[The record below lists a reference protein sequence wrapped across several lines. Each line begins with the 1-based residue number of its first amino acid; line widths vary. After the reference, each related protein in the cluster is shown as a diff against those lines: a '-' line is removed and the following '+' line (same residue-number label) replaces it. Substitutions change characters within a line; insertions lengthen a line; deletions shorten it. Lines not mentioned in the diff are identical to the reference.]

1 VKLFN
6 NKKEK
11 KEIKV
16 SIILPNYN
24 SSKTIVATINSI
36 LRQTYKNWELVIVD
50 DCSDTKTKNIL
61 AKFKKIKKIKIFYL
75 KKNKGTAYCRNIA
88 IKNSKSHYLAFIDS
102 DDLWETNKLK
112 LQIKFMEIN
121 NYDFTYTYY
130 KTFAENKYII
140 KEIIVPN
147 KFNFESFTKN
157 TSISTSSMI
166 LKRKLTNGIKFFN
179 TKICED
185 YFYKCQLLKKI
196 EYAHCYPDYLSSY
209 QIRQNSLQSNRF
221 KNLYWMWT
229 INKKLNHFNFIN
241 NLISIFFISLNS
253 LKKYGLR

>member
-1 VKLFN
+1 M
-6 NKKEK
+6 
-11 KEIKV
+11 
-16 SIILPNYN
+16 
-24 SSKTIVATINSI
+24 
-36 LRQTYKNWELVIVD
+36 
-50 DCSDTKTKNIL
+50 
-61 AKFKKIKKIKIFYL
+61 
-75 KKNKGTAYCRNIA
+75 
-88 IKNSKSHYLAFIDS
+88 AFIDS

-112 LQIKFMEIN
+112 LQIKFMENN
-121 NYDFTYTYY
+121 NYDFTYTYF
-130 KTFAENKYII
+130 KTFTENKYII

-157 TSISTSSMI
+157 TSISTSTMI
-166 LKRKLTNGIKFFN
+166 LKRKLTNRIKFFN

>member
-1 VKLFN
+1 
-6 NKKEK
+6 
-11 KEIKV
+11 
-16 SIILPNYN
+16 
-24 SSKTIVATINSI
+24 
-36 LRQTYKNWELVIVD
+36 
-50 DCSDTKTKNIL
+50 
-61 AKFKKIKKIKIFYL
+61 
-75 KKNKGTAYCRNIA
+75 
-88 IKNSKSHYLAFIDS
+88 
-102 DDLWETNKLK
+102 
-112 LQIKFMEIN
+112 
-121 NYDFTYTYY
+121 
-130 KTFAENKYII
+130 
-140 KEIIVPN
+140 
-147 KFNFESFTKN
+147 
-157 TSISTSSMI
+157 MI
-166 LKRKLTNGIKFFN
+166 LKRKLTNRIKFFN